1 MSGDG
6 GERRYRRL
14 LWAYPRAY
22 RKRFGDEIVT
32 TLLDAT
38 AHDGR
43 GDPAR
48 GLVRAGIR
56 TRFSVRGLAARMFAV
71 VAALT
76 VAAGLTGALA
86 FAAWQV
92 SAVRLPSDA
101 SAVAMFSRPGTP
113 PPEVMSEDHRA
124 FGDQPG
130 NSAADFWMVGSTDYG
145 PGYID
150 LSQSYKGDP
159 HTSGIVLRDTVTALA
174 RQGWTVDGWPTTA
187 PNEYGCCPD
196 AHLHR
201 GSLVLGL
208 SAEGGGYSS
217 PDMSPDSYV
226 DFQISYTLEEATPTA
241 VVPWILV
248 GLVAGV
254 VAGWLVAAWLVRR
267 VRAVR
272 GTLAWFGIAVG
283 LLLPATLLSL
293 TCAVAS
299 VIGPPGWATPPAW
312 AGYTMYGTRLVTW
325 LGLIVLAI
333 AFAETRRRERAAA
346 SDEPAGP
353 VLG

>member
-1 MSGDG
+1 MSGDR

-32 TLLDAT
+32 TLLDA
-38 AHDGR
+38 AAQDGH

-56 TRFSVRGLAARMFAV
+56 ARFSVRGLAARMFAA

-76 VAAGLTGALA
+76 VAAGLTGVLA

-101 SAVAMFSRPGTP
+101 SAVAMFRLPGAP
-113 PPEVMSEDHRA
+113 PPEVVGEDHRA

-130 NSAADFWMVGSTDYG
+130 NSTADFWMVGSTEYG

-150 LSQSYKGDP
+150 LSQYYRGDP
-159 HTSGIVLRDTVTALA
+159 RTSGVVLRDTVTALA

-187 PNEYGCCPD
+187 PNEYGCCPE

-201 GSLVLGL
+201 GGLVLDL
-208 SAEGGGYSS
+208 TAEYGGYGS
-217 PDMSPDSYV
+217 PDMSPESYA
-226 DFQISYTLEEATPTA
+226 DFQISYTIEEATPAA
-241 VVPWILV
+241 VVPWILA

-272 GTLAWFGIAVG
+272 GTLAWFGITVG
-283 LLLPATLLSL
+283 LLVPATLLSL
-293 TCAVAS
+293 ACAVAS

-312 AGYTMYGTRLVTW
+312 AGYTMYGTRLLTW

-333 AFAETRRRERAAA
+333 AFVEITARQPAAPR
-346 SDEPAGP
+346 DEPAGP